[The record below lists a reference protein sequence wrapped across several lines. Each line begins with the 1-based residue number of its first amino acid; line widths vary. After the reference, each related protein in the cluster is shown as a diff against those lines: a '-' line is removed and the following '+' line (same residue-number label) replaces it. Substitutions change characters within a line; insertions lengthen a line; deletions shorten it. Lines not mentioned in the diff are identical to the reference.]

1 MADTEKTAI
10 AAHLYVALR
19 RVANRVIDIEWMA
32 QNEEYARAI
41 IKFAVEQGNEELAR
55 QALRYQALLDGEPA
69 PREASARA
77 EATPPS
83 ADTVKKR
90 YIGTLR

>member
-1 MADTEKTAI
+1 MGASEKTAI
-10 AAHLYVALR
+10 AAHLYVTLR

-41 IKFAVEQGNEELAR
+41 IKLAVEQGNEELAR
-55 QALRYQALLDGEPA
+55 QALRYQALLDGEL
-69 PREASARA
+69 SIQA
-77 EATPPS
+77 EAVAP
-83 ADTVKKR
+83 AGDNVKKR

>member
-1 MADTEKTAI
+1 MADSEKTAI
-10 AAHLYVALR
+10 AAHLYVSLR

-41 IKFAVEQGNEELAR
+41 IKLAVEQGNDELAR
-55 QALRYQALLDGEPA
+55 QALRYQSLLNGD
-69 PREASARA
+69 ARA
-77 EATPPS
+77 EAAAPS

>member
-1 MADTEKTAI
+1 MADSEKTAI
-10 AAHLYVALR
+10 AAHLYVTLR

-32 QNEEYARAI
+32 HNEEYARAI
-41 IKFAVEQGNEELAR
+41 IKLAVEQGNEELAR

-69 PREASARA
+69 REDATRTQA
-77 EATPPS
+77 EAP

-90 YIGTLR
+90 YIGSLR

>member
-10 AAHLYVALR
+10 AAHLYVSLR

-41 IKFAVEQGNEELAR
+41 IKLVIVL
-55 QALRYQALLDGEPA
+55 QALMKARGGRVIVALIFGDGA
-69 PREASARA
+69 AHIQR
-77 EATPPS
+77 
-83 ADTVKKR
+83 
-90 YIGTLR
+90 

>member
-1 MADTEKTAI
+1 MVASEKTAI
-10 AAHLYVALR
+10 AAHLYVTLR

-41 IKFAVEQGNEELAR
+41 IKLAVEQGNEELAR
-55 QALRYQALLDGEPA
+55 QALRYQALLDGEP
-69 PREASARA
+69 PIEA
-77 EATPPS
+77 EAVAPS
-83 ADTVKKR
+83 GDDVKKR

>member
-32 QNEEYARAI
+32 HNEEYARAI

-69 PREASARA
+69 PSEVPAKA
-77 EATPPS
+77 ETPAPL

>member
-10 AAHLYVALR
+10 AAHLYVSLR

-32 QNEEYARAI
+32 QNEEYARAV
-41 IKFAVEQGNEELAR
+41 IKLAVEQGNDELAR
-55 QALRYQALLDGEPA
+55 QALRYQALLNGEQGPA
-69 PREASARA
+69 RTEAAA
-77 EATPPS
+77 PS